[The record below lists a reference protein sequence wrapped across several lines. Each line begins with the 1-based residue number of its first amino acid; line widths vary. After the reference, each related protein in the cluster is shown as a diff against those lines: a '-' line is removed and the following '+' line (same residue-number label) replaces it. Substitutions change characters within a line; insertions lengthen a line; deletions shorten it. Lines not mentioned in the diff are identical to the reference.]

1 MTKLLSK
8 STSRRA
14 FLKATG
20 ALAATSVFAPALNL
34 KAWASEEPITLLT
47 WEGYQP
53 PEWVKEWQDA
63 NGGVQIKP
71 VLISS
76 GDEVFAQLMSG
87 AVKPD
92 VIYAEASLAGRLNK
106 AGLISPFNL
115 SKVPNTDNILPAL
128 DWKKPLSVDGTLMG
142 IPLHWGTQPLQYDA
156 DVIKEKPT
164 SWAALWDK
172 KLAGKVTTFDDATVN
187 FQMIALYIG
196 AKDPF
201 NLTEAEFG
209 RATDALRD
217 LRSQVRVV
225 TRGFDDATTLY
236 ASGEAVIGY
245 CHLVTVVNSL
255 RQRGKN
261 FTYVLPKE
269 GTPAWIEGTY
279 IAPKGQRDI
288 VYKFINDT
296 MSVPWQA
303 RFMKATASNGVLTAE
318 NALKGGLTE
327 QELKDTN
334 IPDSENPAFK
344 QNLIFAREPEDVD
357 RRIQIWSDF
366 LAGTL

>member
-1 MTKLLSK
+1 MTEILSK
-8 STSRRA
+8 PASRRTL
-14 FLKATG
+14 LKASG
-20 ALAATSVFAPALNL
+20 ALAATSLFTPALNL
-34 KAWASEEPITLLT
+34 RAWASEEPITLMT

-53 PEWVKEWQDA
+53 ADWVKEWQDA

-106 AGLISPFNL
+106 AGLISPFNAE
-115 SKVPNTDNILPAL
+115 KVPNIANILPAL
-128 DWKKPLSVDGTLMG
+128 DWQKPLSVDGTLMG

-156 DVIKEKPT
+156 NVVKEAPT
-164 SWAALWDK
+164 SWASLWDK
-172 KLAGKVTTFDDATVN
+172 AYTGRVTTFDDATVN

-201 NLTEAEFG
+201 NLTEEEFG
-209 RATDALRD
+209 RATDALRE
-217 LRSQVRVV
+217 LRGQVRVV

-255 RQRGKN
+255 RNQGKN
-261 FTYVLPKE
+261 FKYILPKE

-279 IAPKGQRDI
+279 VSPKGQRDI
-288 VYKFINDT
+288 VYKFLNDT
-296 MSVPWQA
+296 MSVAWQV

-318 NALKGGLTE
+318 NALKGGLTDE
-327 QELKDTN
+327 ELKSTN
-334 IPDSENPAFK
+334 IPDADNPSFK
-344 QNLIFAREPEDVD
+344 QNLRFAREPEDVD